1 VVGIRVFAR
10 QEQRFEIRVAS
21 PDDLPTLLGFLR
33 GTVYEPEPVDER
45 TVAVTSPVAVEP
57 RLARR
62 EVALYLRLL
71 ERLCPGLAA
80 DLVD

>member
-1 VVGIRVFAR
+1 MLAPRNP
-10 QEQRFEIRVAS
+10 QFEIKVGS
-21 PDDLPTLLGFLR
+21 PSDLPAVMGFLR
-33 GTVYEPEPVDER
+33 GTVYEPERVDER
-45 TVAVTSPVAVEP
+45 TVAVTPPAALER

-62 EVALYLRLL
+62 EVGVYLRLL